1 MSLIINICEYKY
13 LCKEKL
19 EKLTLTNLDSFTPW
33 VKLIY
38 AKVFIII
45 KNNIYDY

>member
-13 LCKEKL
+13 LCREKL
-19 EKLTLTNLDSFTPW
+19 EKLILTNPDSFTPW
-33 VKLIY
+33 FKLIY
-38 AKVFIII
+38 AKVLRMI